1 MEFYRDHYYFT
12 LANIGDSILKIKGFI
27 ENIINMVTWSNRVI
41 ILPET

>member
-1 MEFYRDHYYFT
+1 MEFYCDHYYFT
-12 LANIGDSILKIKGFI
+12 MTNIAIRSLKIKDII